1 MIPRIK
7 PKSNTVRNAK
17 GSQPWRRMADL
28 YMDDRE
34 TFDFKYHQRSVIESV
49 FAVPKNLVGIK
60 SH

>member
-1 MIPRIK
+1 M
-7 PKSNTVRNAK
+7 RNAK

-28 YMDDRE
+28 YMDYRE